1 MNSWNVFLR
10 NRSRI
15 IHKWKHYFPIYDA
28 HFARFINR
36 PCLLVEI
43 GCGDGGSLQLWKSLL
58 GPHAHIVG
66 VDINPECKKFE
77 EDHISIRIG
86 DQSDPDFLHSILT
99 EFGQPDI
106 IIDDGS
112 HVMSH
117 IHASF
122 HYLYPKMSSSG
133 LYLVE
138 DLHTAYWDE
147 FGGGLKRP
155 GSFIETIKN
164 LIDELNADH
173 SRGELSPTDFTRATL
188 SMHLYDSV
196 CVFEK
201 GRTLFKHAPKIG
213 EIL

>member
-10 NRSRI
+10 NEKRV

-28 HFARFINR
+28 HFKRYVNR
-36 PCLLVEI
+36 PCLFVEI

-66 VDINPECKKFE
+66 VDIRPECKNFE
-77 EDHISIRIG
+77 EDNISIRIG
-86 DQSDPDFLHSILT
+86 DQADPSFLQSILS
-99 EFGQPDI
+99 EFGEPDI

-112 HVMSH
+112 HIMSH
-117 IHASF
+117 IHSSF
-122 HYLYPKMSSSG
+122 NYLYPRISSSG

-147 FGGGLKRP
+147 FEGGLRRP
-155 GSFIETIKN
+155 GSFIETIKG

-173 SRGELSPTDFTRATL
+173 SRGELSPTDFTRTTL

-201 GRTLFKHAPKIG
+201 GRVLSKHAPRIG
-213 EIL
+213 SIL